1 MLGWEQQMEK
11 YTQYYTLSYAAQLIL
26 TEMFILVLDTK
37 DKNIL
42 VQFCIPI
49 FQILYSN
56 FLLDYVT

>member
-1 MLGWEQQMEK
+1 MEK

-26 TEMFILVLDTK
+26 TEMFILVLNTK